1 MDPLVGYKIAKQL
14 LKERFGHPY
23 MIASSFVKS
32 VTEGALIKPT
42 DGVELLAF
50 ADQLTDCENTLT
62 AIGYLD
68 EINSADNLKRVVV
81 ERLPY
86 HLIVKWFDKAQAIPD
101 TGEKPRLH
109 HISQF
114 VMTRAKT
121 ANNPVFAGILRDDKS
136 RSKAP
141 QQKSGPKSNFNVQGE
156 NDGDRNPNNDCY
168 PSSMSKESHAVGQ
181 CSFCSGQH
189 SLTKC
194 ENFQKQRYVEK
205 IKIVIIIIIIY
216 KYFNTVTSQPG
227 SN

>member
-86 HLIVKWFDKAQAIPD
+86 HLIVKWLDKAQAIPD
-101 TGEKPRLH
+101 AGEKPRY
-109 HISQF
+109 I
-114 VMTRAKT
+114 T
-121 ANNPVFAGILRDDKS
+121 
-136 RSKAP
+136 
-141 QQKSGPKSNFNVQGE
+141 
-156 NDGDRNPNNDCY
+156 Y
-168 PSSMSKESHAVGQ
+168 
-181 CSFCSGQH
+181 H
-189 SLTKC
+189 SL
-194 ENFQKQRYVEK
+194 
-205 IKIVIIIIIIY
+205 
-216 KYFNTVTSQPG
+216 
-227 SN
+227 